1 MWKNYL
7 KSHLLRSLKQEPFG
21 PHLRAKIKEQFK
33 RMTPLE
39 RWTAMSLIEN
49 NKLVQINNKEK
60 SAEEVE
66 EFLEEEFE
74 DTIYVCEQCGSKK
87 IDIYQKQLRSAVS
100 VFNIYVLCF
109 FSLCFAS
116 TGRTGNSL
124 CHLYYLWGEVDGELI

>member
-1 MWKNYL
+1 MWRTYL
-7 KSHLLRSLKQEPFG
+7 KSHISRSLKQEPFG
-21 PHLRAKIKEQFK
+21 EHLKKNLKEQFK

-39 RWTAMSLIEN
+39 RWTAMSLIDN

-74 DTIYVCEQCGSKK
+74 DTIYVCDKCGSKK

-100 VFNIYVLCF
+100 AFNIYVFCL
-109 FSLCFAS
+109 FSLCFTY
-116 TGRTGNSL
+116 TG
-124 CHLYYLWGEVDGELI
+124 

>member
-1 MWKNYL
+1 MWRTYL

-87 IDIYQKQLRSAVS
+87 IDIYQKQLRSADEPAT
-100 VFNIYVLCF
+100 VFATCTTCGVKWTEN
-109 FSLCFAS
+109 
-116 TGRTGNSL
+116 
-124 CHLYYLWGEVDGELI
+124 